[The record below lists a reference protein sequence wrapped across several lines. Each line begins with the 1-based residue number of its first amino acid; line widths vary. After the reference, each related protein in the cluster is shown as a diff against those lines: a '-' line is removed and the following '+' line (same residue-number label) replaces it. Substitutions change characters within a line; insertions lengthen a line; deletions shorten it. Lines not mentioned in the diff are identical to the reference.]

1 MEAHLVHFNS
11 KYGGIQEAAGHL
23 DGLSIISL
31 LFTVRA
37 HNIYNLV
44 LNAVASNL
52 IAAEMCLLL

>member
-31 LFTVRA
+31 LFTVKKTKP
-37 HNIYNLV
+37 V
-44 LNAVASNL
+44 LLTVQYL
-52 IAAEMCLLL
+52 IRF